1 MKRLTVTPTSDHP
14 KGAKPTL
21 STWPRSEV
29 TSIHRKDSPMSETN
43 RRSQALG
50 PWDELIGTL
59 VEIGPNS
66 ITLKCTR
73 RFEIELDGDVL
84 GTLKSSLRL
93 AEQVALI
100 RLDDGTFRVRRVPSQ
115 PGQVVKG
122 RR

>member
-1 MKRLTVTPTSDHP
+1 
-14 KGAKPTL
+14 
-21 STWPRSEV
+21 
-29 TSIHRKDSPMSETN
+29 MSETN